1 MDSLRVR
8 TRLTEDAAY
17 LVLLVMALV
26 VSHVSPLT
34 LWKDRLTPH
43 RRCSWHIDNL
53 RPTLFLACAVH
64 VLHRRNN
71 STNNDVH
78 YSKTDVCHTY
88 TYTYT
93 YTQLDLTI

>member
-1 MDSLRVR
+1 M
-8 TRLTEDAAY
+8 RLTEDAAC

-26 VSHVSPLT
+26 VSHSSPST

-53 RPTLFLACAVH
+53 RPTLFFARAVH
-64 VLHRRNN
+64 ILHRRDN

-78 YSKTDVCHTY
+78 YSKTDVYHTY
-88 TYTYT
+88 TYTHT
-93 YTQLDLTI
+93 HTQLDLTV